1 MRSSSRRSFLAL
13 LAVLGL
19 SDSSARGEVIE
30 KIAAVVDDRPLLLSE
45 VLTLERVRGLE
56 RQAAVEALI
65 DEELMFREAA
75 RLPQASPTESEAE
88 NACASLKQRGDE
100 HVAGLSDSS
109 LCRFAR
115 REATI
120 LKYAGFRFA
129 PQIRVEDDELRQA
142 YELEYA
148 GRLDAPSFAEAAP
161 AFRAILVDRRLGER
175 IEAWV
180 KELRASTRIRYNE

>member
-1 MRSSSRRSFLAL
+1 MRSSSRRSLLAL
-13 LAVLGL
+13 LATLGL
-19 SDSSARGEVIE
+19 SAGFGRAEIIE
-30 KIAAVVDDRPLLLSE
+30 KIVAVVDDRPLLLSE

-56 RQAAVEALI
+56 RHAAVEALI
-65 DEELMFREAA
+65 DEELMFREAG

-88 NACASLKQRGDE
+88 NACASLKRRGGE

-129 PQIRVEDDELRQA
+129 PQIRVESDEVRQA
-142 YELEYA
+142 YELAYA
-148 GRLDAPSFAEAAP
+148 GRPDAPSLGEASSAI
-161 AFRAILVDRRLGER
+161 RASLADRRLGER

-180 KELRASTRIRYNE
+180 KELRSSTRIRYNE